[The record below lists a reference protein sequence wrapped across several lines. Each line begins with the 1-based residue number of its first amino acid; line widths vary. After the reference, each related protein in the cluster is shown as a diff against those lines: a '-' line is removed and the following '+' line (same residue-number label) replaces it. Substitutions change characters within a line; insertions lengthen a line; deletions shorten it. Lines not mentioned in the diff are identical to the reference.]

1 MEKAIEI
8 AGLWKKFRLYRD
20 KAVTLK
26 ERLLFFKSRHR
37 WEDFWALQ
45 DISLVIEKGLTV
57 GLIGRNGSGKSTLLK
72 LMSRILYPNRGTV
85 TVNGRISS
93 LLELGAGIHPD
104 FTGRENIYLNA
115 SIFQMG
121 RREVEQKM
129 QDIIDF
135 AELADFIDSPVRNY
149 STGMFMR
156 LGFAVATSVDP
167 EILLVDEVLAVGD
180 TAFQKKCLDRMTEF
194 KKRGKTIIIVSHSL
208 EQVEKMCDT
217 AVWLNQGR
225 IQSMG
230 EAGKVIGE
238 YRKSLG

>member
-1 MEKAIEI
+1 MDRAIEI

-20 KAVTLK
+20 KTVTLK

-45 DISLVIEKGLTV
+45 DINLVIEKGRTI

-72 LMSRILYPNRGTV
+72 LMSRILYPDRGTI

-115 SIFQMG
+115 SIFQVG

-129 QDIIDF
+129 QGIIDF
-135 AELADFIDSPVRNY
+135 AELADFIDSPVRSY
-149 STGMFMR
+149 SSGMFMR

-180 TAFQKKCLDRMTEF
+180 TAFQKKCLDRMAEF
-194 KKRGKTIIIVSHSL
+194 KMRKKTIIIVSHSL
-208 EQVEKMCDT
+208 EQLEKMCDT
-217 AVWLNQGR
+217 AIWLNQGR

-230 EAGKVIGE
+230 EAGRVIGE
-238 YRKSLG
+238 YRKSMG

>member
-1 MEKAIEI
+1 MDKAIEI
-8 AGLWKKFRLYRD
+8 SGLWKKFRLYRD

-37 WEDFWALQ
+37 WEDFWVLQ
-45 DISLVIEKGLTV
+45 DINLVIEKGLTV

-85 TVNGRISS
+85 TINGRISS
-93 LLELGAGIHPD
+93 LLELGAGFHPD

-121 RREVEQKM
+121 RREANQKM
-129 QDIIDF
+129 RDIINF
-135 AELADFIDSPVRNY
+135 AELEDFIDTPVRNY

-180 TAFQKKCLDRMTEF
+180 TAFQKKCLDRMEEF
-194 KKRGKTIIIVSHSL
+194 KKNKKTIIIVSHSL
-208 EQVEKMCDT
+208 EQLEKMCDM
-217 AVWLNQGR
+217 AVWLDKGKVRGAGETGR
-225 IQSMG
+225 
-230 EAGKVIGE
+230 VIGE
-238 YRKSLG
+238 YLKSFG